1 MYIVEKQTEVVMSVI
16 VYELTTMYDCRKS
29 FYGKAQVIVKDDIIG
44 EIKQLKSY
52 DTIVAQI
59 EDGIPQAFGT
69 YSNTTLR
76 HIKEFFRQEGFGIY
90 TKKTN

>member
-1 MYIVEKQTEVVMSVI
+1 MSVR

-29 FYGKAQVIVKDDIIG
+29 FYGKAQVIVEEQNG
-44 EIKQLKSY
+44 VESKQLKSY
-52 DTIVAQI
+52 DTIVAEI
-59 EDGIPQAFGT
+59 SDGLPQAFGT

-90 TKKTN
+90 TKKQIEDLIY